1 MVLIM
6 KSFALTGRICGAI
19 HTQGAGATTC
29 HLCPGL
35 WSCWPFRPCI
45 FDRKVRQYFYALG
58 YDLVGLSGLFAALYS
73 RCVPTIYGV
82 YGEARGGQQ

>member
-35 WSCWPFRPCI
+35 WSCWPFRPYI
-45 FDRKVRQYFYALG
+45 FDRKVRQYSFALD
-58 YDLVGLSGLFAALYS
+58 YSLVGFAFLLGAAQSKRGLPSDLACRRL
-73 RCVPTIYGV
+73 GL
-82 YGEARGGQQ
+82 